1 MTFQWRRLTD
11 VPENMKLYD
20 LPVVVNGKV
29 YIQGVSRGTTTVY
42 VYTPGQDVWDELPPP
57 TVNNFTIAS
66 LKDQLVLV
74 GGRDNSTHKV
84 SNMILVWDGRTRQW
98 VQKYPPMKTA
108 LYIPSAIGYGDH
120 LIVASGYNSEHSII
134 SNVNILHTTS
144 TKWLTAESL
153 PSTDYYDT
161 DVYKPV
167 VIEDSL
173 YLLGYDTTTLLRA
186 HIPTLISRASSAI
199 PSAYQHVWESLP
211 NTPFYRSSPVAVD
224 NMLLAVGG
232 RTSSDYPNLDLTT
245 SIQLYNTTNKQW
257 IKVGDLPEALYYC
270 PCTELSGELIVL
282 GGQNG
287 LLSFIRSVYV
297 AKVEY

>member
-11 VPENMKLYD
+11 IPENIKLDD

-29 YIQGVSRGTTTVY
+29 YVRGESRGTMTIC

-57 TVNNFTIAS
+57 TVYNFTLAS

-74 GGRDNSTHKV
+74 GGRDKSTGKV
-84 SNMILVWDGRTRQW
+84 SNMVYVWESCTRQW
-98 VQKYPPMKTA
+98 VLKYPPMKTA

-120 LIVASGYNSEHSII
+120 LIVAGGRNSESKRI
-134 SNVNILHTTS
+134 SNVNIFDTTS
-144 TKWLTAESL
+144 NKWFTAESL
-153 PSTDYYDT
+153 PSTDYYD
-161 DVYKPV
+161 PV

-173 YLLGYDTTTLLRA
+173 YLLGYNYRNVLRA

-211 NTPFYRSSPVAVD
+211 NAPFYRSSPVAVD

-232 RTSSDYPNLDLTT
+232 RTISDYSNLDLTT

-257 IKVGDLPEALYYC
+257 IKVGDLPEAVYYSL
-270 PCTELSGELIVL
+270 CTELSGELLVL
-282 GGQNG
+282 GGRNG
-287 LLSFIRSVYV
+287 PLSSNIIRSVYV